1 MPTHCLLQVSFTT
14 HQWSLVE
21 TILKNGHTENFDKWV
36 NQRKNMP
43 CRAIRIL
50 GKIWGA
56 GVLCDSHLL
65 SMHAARLLSIHA
77 FVQTQ
82 NKAMPHFPCYHS
94 SNIPKSHVGFGVWF
108 AFNILIHMSRDIH
121 FPFKMSCRQRSNLLY
136 HCGLGTNIFCTGSRL
151 LLLWQISFLG
161 LPLALFC
168 TGFSPQRA

>member
-1 MPTHCLLQVSFTT
+1 MDIQRIMISGWIKEKICLAGLLGF
-14 HQWSLVE
+14 W
-21 TILKNGHTENFDKWV
+21 
-36 NQRKNMP
+36 
-43 CRAIRIL
+43 

-65 SMHAARLLSIHA
+65 SMHAAHLLSIHA

-94 SNIPKSHVGFGVWF
+94 SYIPKSHVGFGVWF
-108 AFNILIHMSRDIH
+108 AFNILIQMSRDIH

-136 HCGLGTNIFCTGSRL
+136 HCGLGTNIFCTGSCL